1 MFLTFKIE
9 EKNNLI
15 PIFRDIG
22 EKTNILFDS
31 TTSVY
36 LGFR

>member
-1 MFLTFKIE
+1 MFLAFKIE

-15 PIFRDIG
+15 LIFKDIG
-22 EKTNILFDS
+22 KKTNILFDS